1 MWLEPGQRRCRC
13 NRTLELSVL
22 RSLPQTRRNWAL
34 CCAHCTEQ
42 TCGTA
47 CVACVQARGDAP
59 CMRQTSMHN
68 AQRHGHANRHHS
80 RSPTHLPHTQCAHTS
95 HPPRPVVWAEQ
106 SGVSEITDG
115 EAPVVSNGG
124 AVQGFALGWLRSSTG
139 DERAC
144 ASRLRQA
151 ELRRSKVEGRER
163 ERLVAA
169 AAAAASDAEAAER
182 RVRMLC
188 EHWNGTAK
196 RRAVQSA
203 AAHRIAT
210 ESSIACALLWL
221 TEPPG
226 TCCTGWLWSA
236 QRARELA
243 GNRQP
248 LHLQSSLCHSGT
260 LCSRFCAY
268 GKCRRSPR

>member
-1 MWLEPGQRRCRC
+1 
-13 NRTLELSVL
+13 
-22 RSLPQTRRNWAL
+22 
-34 CCAHCTEQ
+34 
-42 TCGTA
+42 
-47 CVACVQARGDAP
+47 
-59 CMRQTSMHN
+59 MRQTSMHN
-68 AQRHGHANRHHS
+68 AQRHAHASRHRS

-106 SGVSEITDG
+106 SGLSETTDG
-115 EAPVVSNGG
+115 EAPAVSNGG
-124 AVQGFALGWLRSSTG
+124 AVPLKALRWVSLRSSTG

-203 AAHRIAT
+203 GHRIAT
-210 ESSIACALLWL
+210 ESSRRLCTLGSQSLPRAALAGWL
-221 TEPPG
+221 A
-226 TCCTGWLWSA
+226 GWLWSA

-248 LHLQSSLCHSGT
+248 LHLQCSLCHSGT